1 MRIEDIKFKQKASE
15 RIYTDYM
22 KRIKRA
28 TASLSKINQDDIYM
42 EFNSHIFEAIQHKN
56 ETNQLDSLLDIIEK
70 LGSPEEVLKPLVA
83 DKKLEQAT
91 KTFNPIHV
99 FKALVLN
106 FTNGVSYIFFFIM
119 YLFLFGFVFLIFAKI
134 INPSLVGLH
143 MKKESL
149 SIFVL
154 GITSSHDQIK
164 NQTTE
169 VLGNWFIPVM
179 LLSIIIFYF
188 LITLL
193 LKLKKSIN
201 KKHSHEKNYHYQFIS
216 SYCYERLLPK
226 FQYKKT

>member
-1 MRIEDIKFKQKASE
+1 MRIEEIKFKQKASQ
-15 RIYTDYM
+15 RIYNDYM
-22 KRIKRA
+22 KRIKRT
-28 TASLSKINQDDIYM
+28 TASLSKINQDDVYM

-56 ETNQLDSLLDIIEK
+56 ETNELDSLLDIIEK

-106 FTNGVSYIFFFIM
+106 FTNGISYIFFFIL

-149 SIFVL
+149 SVFVL

-201 KKHSHEKNYHYQFIS
+201 Q
-216 SYCYERLLPK
+216 
-226 FQYKKT
+226 KTLS

>member
-106 FTNGVSYIFFFIM
+106 FTNGISYIFFFIL

-149 SIFVL
+149 SVFIL

-201 KKHSHEKNYHYQFIS
+201 Q
-216 SYCYERLLPK
+216 
-226 FQYKKT
+226 KTLS

>member
-1 MRIEDIKFKQKASE
+1 MRIEDIKFKQKASQ

-56 ETNQLDSLLDIIEK
+56 ETNQLDALLDIIEK

-106 FTNGVSYIFFFIM
+106 FTNGVSYIFF
-119 YLFLFGFVFLIFAKI
+119 LFCICFFSDSFF
-134 INPSLVGLH
+134 
-143 MKKESL
+143 
-149 SIFVL
+149 
-154 GITSSHDQIK
+154 
-164 NQTTE
+164 
-169 VLGNWFIPVM
+169 
-179 LLSIIIFYF
+179 
-188 LITLL
+188 
-193 LKLKKSIN
+193 
-201 KKHSHEKNYHYQFIS
+201 
-216 SYCYERLLPK
+216 
-226 FQYKKT
+226 